1 VERANQTLQDRL
13 IKEMRLAGISG
24 MEEGNAFLASYME
37 KHNRK
42 FSVQPASDVDAHRP
56 VLHNQQE
63 VDLILSIHSNRKLS
77 KNLTLQYNNILY
89 QVKIKGIGYAMRG
102 ASVTVCEDFQKRK
115 FLSGTK
121 PEISTL
127 G

>member
-1 VERANQTLQDRL
+1 
-13 IKEMRLAGISG
+13 
-24 MEEGNAFLASYME
+24 MEEGNSFLASYME

-42 FSVQPASDVDAHRP
+42 FPVQPASDVDAHRP

-89 QVKIKGIGYAMRG
+89 QIKINGIGYAMHG
-102 ASVTVCEDFQKRK
+102 ASVTVCENFQNNVTLLYKRK
-115 FLSGTK
+115 FLLWVDNLNSMHQDG
-121 PEISTL
+121 
-127 G
+127 